1 MNAVFQATIEFL
13 RLYWPPLLCGVA
25 VVAIL
30 PLIVGYI
37 VLVERK
43 IMADM
48 QARLGPMRVGPHGL
62 LQPIADAVKLLIK
75 EDIIP
80 DNADKLVFWLAPVLS
95 VGAALLSLAG
105 LAIGPA
111 FQIAQDINIG
121 ILFVVGVSAMGI
133 FGIVLGGWA
142 SNSHY
147 SLMGALRSSAQLVS
161 YETAAGMAL
170 VSALLFT
177 GTLNIKSIVEAQ
189 SKEGIWFVL
198 LAPVAFFTYLV
209 ASIAETNRAPFD
221 LPEAESELVAGY
233 MTEFSGFRWSLYFLA
248 EYTNMI
254 VVASVATT
262 LFLGGWLRP
271 FASVRWLDF
280 LDFVPPLLMIAVG
293 AYCVLRAPKQ
303 PSRVQQW
310 FMLAVAGLCI
320 ALALVLTM
328 PVIAPVIKPSLRE
341 AAKPFFAGIH
351 GGFWFLLKVS
361 AYIYLFMWLRFTLPR
376 YRFDQLMRLGWHFL
390 IPLSIINVLL
400 VGVAMIAGTYFHLHG
415 WWLLLATTPAALIA
429 LVAALLF
436 LAASRGILV
445 HRADHSLCRRDH
457 GAFCFCDHAREPGR
471 GGAPD
476 PIRAAEMGGVGHR
489 AGAGGTG
496 RTHALVFRENARAGI
511 AGAGGGAG
519 EPVAAQFGR
528 GGKKPVRLVPAA
540 L

>member
-1 MNAVFQATIEFL
+1 MNAALQATLEFL
-13 RLYWPPLLCGVA
+13 KLYWAPLLCGVA

-80 DNADKLVFWLAPVLS
+80 ENADKLVFWLAPVLS
-95 VGAALLSLAG
+95 VGAGLLSLAG

-121 ILFVVGVSAMGI
+121 ILFVVGISALGI

-271 FASVRWLDF
+271 FAGVPWLNF
-280 LDFVPPLLMIAVG
+280 LDYVPPLLLIAIG
-293 AYCVLRAPKQ
+293 AYSVLRVTKQ
-303 PSRVQQW
+303 PTQVQQL
-310 FMLAVAGLCI
+310 FMLAVAGLCFVV
-320 ALALVLTM
+320 ALVLAAPVVL
-328 PVIAPVIKPSLRE
+328 PVIRPALRE
-341 AAKPFFAGIH
+341 AVAPFYAGIH
-351 GGFWFLLKVS
+351 GGFWFIFKVS
-361 AYIYLFMWLRFTLPR
+361 LYIYFFMWLRFTIPR

-400 VGVAMIAGTYFHLHG
+400 VGVALIVGAYFHLQG
-415 WWLLLATTPAALIA
+415 WGLLLVTTPAAILA
-429 LVAALLF
+429 LVAAF
-436 LAASRGILV
+436 LILAIEKQHDARQEQTAAS
-445 HRADHSLCRRDH
+445 D
-457 GAFCFCDHAREPGR
+457 FY
-471 GGAPD
+471 
-476 PIRAAEMGGVGHR
+476 
-489 AGAGGTG
+489 AG
-496 RTHALVFRENARAGI
+496 
-511 AGAGGGAG
+511 
-519 EPVAAQFGR
+519 
-528 GGKKPVRLVPAA
+528 
-540 L
+540 

>member
-1 MNAVFQATIEFL
+1 MNAALQATLEFL
-13 RLYWPPLLCGVA
+13 KLYWAPLLCGVA

-30 PLIVGYI
+30 PLVVGYI

-80 DNADKLVFWLAPVLS
+80 EHADKLVFWLAPVLS
-95 VGAALLSLAG
+95 VGAGLLSLAA

-121 ILFVVGVSAMGI
+121 ILFVVGISALGI

-271 FASVRWLDF
+271 FASVHELPGFHLMNF
-280 LDFVPPLLMIAVG
+280 LDLLPTLLLVAVA
-293 AYCVLRAPKQ
+293 AYCVVRVPKQ
-303 PSRVQQW
+303 PTRVQQL
-310 FMLAVAGLCI
+310 FMLGVAGLCFVVG
-320 ALALVLTM
+320 LVLL
-328 PVIAPVIKPSLRE
+328 APVVIPI
-341 AAKPFFAGIH
+341 AKPFYAGIH
-351 GGFWFLLKVS
+351 GGFWFIFKVS
-361 AYIYLFMWLRFTLPR
+361 LYIYFFMWLRFTIPR

-400 VGVAMIAGTYFHLHG
+400 VGVALIAGAYFHLHG
-415 WWLLLATTPAALIA
+415 WGLLLVTTPAAIL
-429 LVAALLF
+429 ALLAAF
-436 LAASRGILV
+436 LILALEKQHDARQEQTAAS
-445 HRADHSLCRRDH
+445 D
-457 GAFCFCDHAREPGR
+457 FY
-471 GGAPD
+471 
-476 PIRAAEMGGVGHR
+476 
-489 AGAGGTG
+489 AG
-496 RTHALVFRENARAGI
+496 
-511 AGAGGGAG
+511 
-519 EPVAAQFGR
+519 
-528 GGKKPVRLVPAA
+528 
-540 L
+540 

>member
-1 MNAVFQATIEFL
+1 MNAALQATLEFL
-13 RLYWPPLLCGVA
+13 KLYWAPLLCGVA

-62 LQPIADAVKLLIK
+62 LQPIADALKLLIK

-80 DNADKLVFWLAPVLS
+80 ENADKLVFWLAPVLS
-95 VGAALLSLAG
+95 VGAGLLSLAG

-121 ILFVVGVSAMGI
+121 ILFVVGISALGI

-254 VVASVATT
+254 AVASVATT

-271 FASVRWLDF
+271 FASVHELPGFHLMNF
-280 LDFVPPLLMIAVG
+280 LDLLPTLLLVAVA
-293 AYCVLRAPKQ
+293 AYCVVRVPKQ
-303 PSRVQQW
+303 PTRVQQL
-310 FMLAVAGLCI
+310 FMLAVAGLCFVVG
-320 ALALVLTM
+320 LVLL
-328 PVIAPVIKPSLRE
+328 APVVVPI
-341 AAKPFFAGIH
+341 AKPFYAGVH
-351 GGFWFLLKVS
+351 GGFWFIFKVS
-361 AYIYLFMWLRFTLPR
+361 LYIYFFMWLRFTIPR

-400 VGVAMIAGTYFHLHG
+400 VGMALIVGAHFQLHG
-415 WWLLLATTPAALIA
+415 WGLLLVTTPAAI
-429 LVAALLF
+429 VALLAAF
-436 LAASRGILV
+436 LILALEKQHDARQEQTAAS
-445 HRADHSLCRRDH
+445 D
-457 GAFCFCDHAREPGR
+457 FY
-471 GGAPD
+471 
-476 PIRAAEMGGVGHR
+476 
-489 AGAGGTG
+489 AG
-496 RTHALVFRENARAGI
+496 
-511 AGAGGGAG
+511 
-519 EPVAAQFGR
+519 
-528 GGKKPVRLVPAA
+528 
-540 L
+540 

>member
-1 MNAVFQATIEFL
+1 MQAATEATIDFL
-13 RLYWPPLLCGVA
+13 RLYWVPLLCGVV
-25 VVAIL
+25 VVAVL
-30 PLIVGYI
+30 PLIAGYV

-80 DNADKLVFWLAPVLS
+80 ENADQLVFWLAPVLS

-121 ILFVVGVSAMGI
+121 LLFVVGVSALGI

-147 SLMGALRSSAQLVS
+147 SLIGALRSSAQLVS

-170 VSALLFT
+170 VSGLLFA
-177 GTLNIKSIVEAQ
+177 GTLNIKAIVAAQ
-189 SKEGIWFVL
+189 DNDGIWFGL

-233 MTEFSGFRWSLYFLA
+233 MTEFSGFRWSLYFLG

-271 FASVRWLDF
+271 FAKVHWLNFLDF
-280 LDFVPPLLMIAVG
+280 LPTLLMAAIG
-293 AYCVLRAPKQ
+293 AYCVIRVPKQ
-303 PSRVQQW
+303 PSRVQQM
-310 FMLAVAGLCI
+310 FMLAVAGLCFV
-320 ALALVLTM
+320 LALVLL
-328 PVIAPVIKPSLRE
+328 APVIVPMLKPAL
-341 AAKPFFAGIH
+341 AQTVTPYYAGIH
-351 GGFWFLLKVS
+351 GSFWFLLKVS
-361 AYIYLFMWLRFTLPR
+361 LYLYLFMWLRFTLPR

-400 VGVAMIAGTYFHLHG
+400 IGIALIAGSYLHLSG
-415 WWLLLATTPAALIA
+415 WGLLLTTIPASVIA
-429 LVAALLF
+429 LVAALML
-436 LAASRGILV
+436 LSIEQKGQETTNQAASE
-445 HRADHSLCRRDH
+445 
-457 GAFCFCDHAREPGR
+457 FYGR
-471 GGAPD
+471 
-476 PIRAAEMGGVGHR
+476 
-489 AGAGGTG
+489 
-496 RTHALVFRENARAGI
+496 
-511 AGAGGGAG
+511 
-519 EPVAAQFGR
+519 
-528 GGKKPVRLVPAA
+528 
-540 L
+540 

>member
-1 MNAVFQATIEFL
+1 MNAVLQATIDFL
-13 RLYWPPLLCGVA
+13 KLYWAPLLCGVA
-25 VVAIL
+25 IVAIL
-30 PLIVGYI
+30 PLVAGYI

-43 IMADM
+43 LMADM

-95 VGAALLSLAG
+95 VGAALLSIAG

-121 ILFVVGVSAMGI
+121 ILFVVGISAMGI

-147 SLMGALRSSAQLVS
+147 SIMGALRSSAQLVS

-177 GTLNIKSIVEAQ
+177 GTLNVKSIVEVQ
-189 SKEGIWFVL
+189 GKEGIWFVM
-198 LAPVAFFTYLV
+198 LAPIAFFTYLV

-233 MTEFSGFRWSLYFLA
+233 MTEYSGFRWSLYFLA

-271 FASVRWLDF
+271 FAKVHELPGFHLLNF
-280 LDFVPPLLMIAVG
+280 LDLVPTLLMVAVG
-293 AYCVLRAPKQ
+293 AYCVVRTPKQ
-303 PSRVQQW
+303 PTRVQQM
-310 FMLAVAGLCI
+310 FMLAVAGLCFVVG
-320 ALALVLTM
+320 LALL
-328 PVIAPVIKPSLRE
+328 APVVLPI
-341 AAKPFFAGIH
+341 AKPLYAGVH
-351 GGFWFLLKVS
+351 GGFWFILKVS
-361 AYIYLFMWLRFTLPR
+361 LYIYFFMWLRFTIPR

-390 IPLSIINVLL
+390 IPLSIINVLF
-400 VGVAMIAGTYFHLHG
+400 VGVALIAGEYFHLQG
-415 WWLLLATTPAALIA
+415 WGLLLVTTPAAIIT
-429 LVAALLF
+429 LVAALLI
-436 LAASRGILV
+436 LAIEKERDERQDPNAAS
-445 HRADHSLCRRDH
+445 D
-457 GAFCFCDHAREPGR
+457 FY
-471 GGAPD
+471 
-476 PIRAAEMGGVGHR
+476 
-489 AGAGGTG
+489 AG
-496 RTHALVFRENARAGI
+496 
-511 AGAGGGAG
+511 
-519 EPVAAQFGR
+519 
-528 GGKKPVRLVPAA
+528 
-540 L
+540 

>member
-1 MNAVFQATIEFL
+1 MEFL
-13 RLYWPPLLCGVA
+13 KLYWVPLLCGLA
-25 VVAIL
+25 VVAVL
-30 PLIVGYI
+30 PLIAGYV

-75 EDIIP
+75 EDVIP
-80 DNADKLVFWLAPVLS
+80 DSADKLVFWLAPVLS

-121 ILFVVGVSAMGI
+121 ILFVVGISAMGI

-170 VSALLFT
+170 VSGLLFA

-189 SKEGIWFVL
+189 RDQGMWFVI

-320 ALALVLTM
+320 ALALVLAM
-328 PVIAPVIKPSLRE
+328 PVIAPALKPSLRE

-429 LVAALLF
+429 LVAALLI
-436 LAASRGILV
+436 LAAEKQSETRPD
-445 HRADHSLCRRDH
+445 RAVPSD
-457 GAFCFCDHAREPGR
+457 FY
-471 GGAPD
+471 
-476 PIRAAEMGGVGHR
+476 
-489 AGAGGTG
+489 AG
-496 RTHALVFRENARAGI
+496 
-511 AGAGGGAG
+511 
-519 EPVAAQFGR
+519 
-528 GGKKPVRLVPAA
+528 
-540 L
+540 

>member
-1 MNAVFQATIEFL
+1 MLMNLIHFVISIWVPLVCAVII
-13 RLYWPPLLCGVA
+13 VA
-25 VVAIL
+25 VL
-30 PLIVGYI
+30 PLVAGYI
-37 VLVERK
+37 VLMERK
-43 IMADM
+43 VMADM

-75 EDIIP
+75 EDVIP
-80 DNADKLVFWLAPVLS
+80 DSADKLVFWLAP
-95 VGAALLSLAG
+95 LLSLAG

-121 ILFVVGVSAMGI
+121 ILFVVGISAMGI

-170 VSALLFT
+170 VSGLLFA
-177 GTLNIKSIVEAQ
+177 GTLNIKLIVEAQ
-189 SKEGIWFVL
+189 REQGMWFVI

-271 FASVRWLDF
+271 FANVRWLNF
-280 LDFVPPLLMIAVG
+280 LDHLPPLLLMVIAG
-293 AYCVLRAPKQ
+293 YCVLRMPKQ
-303 PSRVQQW
+303 PTRVQQMS
-310 FMLAVAGLCI
+310 MLAVAGLC
-320 ALALVLTM
+320 LVVGLVLVV
-328 PVIAPVIKPSLRE
+328 PLLLPI
-341 AAKPFFAGIH
+341 AKPFYAGVH
-351 GGFWFLLKVS
+351 GGFWFIFKVS
-361 AYIYLFMWLRFTLPR
+361 LYIYFFMWLRFTIPR

-400 VGVAMIAGTYFHLHG
+400 VGVALIVGSYFHLQG
-415 WWLLLATTPAALIA
+415 WGLLLVTTPAAILA
-429 LVAALLF
+429 LVAALLI
-436 LAASRGILV
+436 LGAEKERDARQNQHVAS
-445 HRADHSLCRRDH
+445 D
-457 GAFCFCDHAREPGR
+457 FY
-471 GGAPD
+471 
-476 PIRAAEMGGVGHR
+476 
-489 AGAGGTG
+489 AG
-496 RTHALVFRENARAGI
+496 
-511 AGAGGGAG
+511 
-519 EPVAAQFGR
+519 
-528 GGKKPVRLVPAA
+528 
-540 L
+540 